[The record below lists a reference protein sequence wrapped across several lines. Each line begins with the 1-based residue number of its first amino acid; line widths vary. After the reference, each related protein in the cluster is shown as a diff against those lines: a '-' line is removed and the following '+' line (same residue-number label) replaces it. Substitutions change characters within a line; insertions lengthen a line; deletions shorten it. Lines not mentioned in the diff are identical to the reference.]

1 MTIEERYEL
10 SCYQELTKLNDA
22 KNIWL
27 VRHNETG
34 MIYIKKEM
42 QWYNEEVY
50 LRLKAAN
57 VPNIPKIYLCV
68 RDDSTLTVIEEYIH
82 GVSLD
87 KLLEQQGILPEARVI
102 EIAVAICNILE
113 QLHAGLP
120 PIVHR
125 DIKPSNIMISNDG
138 IVKLIDFNAAKEF
151 DQSQIEDTRL
161 MGTRKFAAPEQY
173 GFGQSDP
180 RTDLY
185 ALGVTMYY
193 LLTKDYPD
201 SGLYHGP
208 LEPVIRKCIA
218 LDRSER
224 YPDAAALRAELLK
237 YTDPNMVQTTTENTK
252 SVDNDS
258 DSSGNIFTKHF
269 YSYREKLPVGFRSG
283 VIWKMLTA
291 VWGYLFIFWLCR
303 SMTTTAS
310 DGSSMTGYPLFVNRA
325 GAFLMLIGIVYFLGN
340 YCHVRDQLPFMQRS
354 RALHWILTVV
364 YLFIYCILMF
374 SLVFFLGGE

>member
-125 DIKPSNIMISNDG
+125 NIKPSNIMISNDG
-138 IVKLIDFNAAKEF
+138 VVKLIDFNAAKEF

-161 MGTRKFAAPEQY
+161 IGTRKFAAPEQY

-185 ALGVTMYY
+185 ALGVTM
-193 LLTKDYPD
+193 LLSSDERLP
-201 SGLYHGP
+201 GQ
-208 LEPVIRKCIA
+208 
-218 LDRSER
+218 RSVSR
-224 YPDAAALRAELLK
+224 
-237 YTDPNMVQTTTENTK
+237 
-252 SVDNDS
+252 
-258 DSSGNIFTKHF
+258 SSGTGNPEMHC
-269 YSYREKLPVGFRSG
+269 PGPFRSLSG
-283 VIWKMLTA
+283 C
-291 VWGYLFIFWLCR
+291 CR
-303 SMTTTAS
+303 SACRT
-310 DGSSMTGYPLFVNRA
+310 FE
-325 GAFLMLIGIVYFLGN
+325 I
-340 YCHVRDQLPFMQRS
+340 H
-354 RALHWILTVV
+354 
-364 YLFIYCILMF
+364 
-374 SLVFFLGGE
+374 

>member
-1 MTIEERYEL
+1 
-10 SCYQELTKLNDA
+10 
-22 KNIWL
+22 
-27 VRHNETG
+27 
-34 MIYIKKEM
+34 
-42 QWYNEEVY
+42 
-50 LRLKAAN
+50 
-57 VPNIPKIYLCV
+57 
-68 RDDSTLTVIEEYIH
+68 
-82 GVSLD
+82 
-87 KLLEQQGILPEARVI
+87 
-102 EIAVAICNILE
+102 
-113 QLHAGLP
+113 
-120 PIVHR
+120 
-125 DIKPSNIMISNDG
+125 MISNDG
-138 IVKLIDFNAAKEF
+138 VVKLIDFNAAKEF

-193 LLTKDYPD
+193 LLTKDYPY

-258 DSSGNIFTKHF
+258 DSSCNIFTKHF

-283 VIWKMLTA
+283 VIWKILTA

-325 GAFLMLIGIVYFLGN
+325 GAFLMLIGIVYFLGT